1 MPLFVKFIFTI
12 IGGMLVGFGI
22 GIMAHKNGLLSPAHF
37 EVATVFSL
45 VAGGFFL
52 AMGLPGK
59 MIKQEP
65 EVAERGIQPP
75 QG

>member
-1 MPLFVKFIFTI
+1 M
-12 IGGMLVGFGI
+12 GFGI
-22 GIMAHKNGLLSPAHF
+22 GIMAHKNGLLSPAYF

-59 MIKQEP
+59 KIQQEA
-65 EVAERGIQPP
+65 EAAERNNLQAP